1 MKTTIA
7 IIGTGDRGQAWAT
20 GLAKAGNRVLLYAP
34 HCETAKAI
42 SEAIRLAHPG
52 ADIEAM
58 TCSFDAAW
66 EADIIVLA
74 IPREDCTKV
83 ARYIKDVAT
92 QKIIVSPTTATD
104 AIEELGCLLP
114 HSKLVRVA
122 VDLGVR
128 AEQTP
133 TPDSSGY
140 SVTGNDSDAVET
152 ISRLVET
159 IRF

>member
-7 IIGTGDRGQAWAT
+7 IIGTGNMGQAWAT

-34 HCETAKAI
+34 DSETAKAI
-42 SEAIRLAHPG
+42 TEAICLAYPG

-74 IPREDCTKV
+74 IPPEDCTSV

-92 QKIIVSPTTATD
+92 QKIIVNAVSAAGTTD
-104 AIEELGCLLP
+104 ELCGLLP
-114 HSKLVRVA
+114 HSKIVRVA
-122 VDLGVR
+122 IGPSTSTD
-128 AEQTP
+128 QTP
-133 TPDSSGY
+133 GTDRSGY
-140 SVTGNDSDAVET
+140 SVTGNDSEAVET
-152 ISRLVET
+152 IARLVEA

>member
-7 IIGTGDRGQAWAT
+7 IIGTGNRGQAWAT

-34 HCETAKAI
+34 DSETAKAV
-42 SEAIRLAHPG
+42 SEAICLAYPG

-58 TCSFDAAW
+58 TCSFEAAW

-74 IPREDCTKV
+74 IPPEDCTPV

-92 QKIIVSPTTATD
+92 QKIIVNAVPAAGTTD
-104 AIEELGCLLP
+104 ELCGLLP
-114 HSKLVRVA
+114 HSKIVRVA
-122 VDLGVR
+122 VD
-128 AEQTP
+128 ASISADQTP
-133 TPDSSGY
+133 GTGHSSY
-140 SVTGNDSDAVET
+140 AVTGNDPGAVET
-152 ISRLVET
+152 IAQLVET